1 MGLVERR
8 RHTLQHTLQRTLQHT
23 LQNTLQHP
31 VHSCGD
37 LWEGGGVCTK
47 TEPNSSSNAPR
58 VTFWT
63 FYCQKWWV
71 IWSTYISR
79 SMTFSIVRIAFM
91 SRTLKRGS
99 ITLTYTHENTHTHT
113 HTHHDSLPLSHTRA
127 HIHLHTHTCKRAA
140 LPTGTLRDFS
150 SFGWLWWWGRSKLQV
165 PAVGGWLLSIY
176 FKTSKPTYVRTTH
189 VGLFFL

>member
-47 TEPNSSSNAPR
+47 TESNGSSNGPC

-63 FYCQKWWV
+63 FYCQKWWG

-113 HTHHDSLPLSHTRA
+113 QHTMTPSLSLTRA
-127 HIHLHTHTCKRAA
+127 RTYTRTHTQAHVPLRRQERCEIFQVLDDFDDEDVKNCKCLQLVDDYYLFVSKLVNLLMCVLHT
-140 LPTGTLRDFS
+140 
-150 SFGWLWWWGRSKLQV
+150 
-165 PAVGGWLLSIY
+165 
-176 FKTSKPTYVRTTH
+176 
-189 VGLFFL
+189 